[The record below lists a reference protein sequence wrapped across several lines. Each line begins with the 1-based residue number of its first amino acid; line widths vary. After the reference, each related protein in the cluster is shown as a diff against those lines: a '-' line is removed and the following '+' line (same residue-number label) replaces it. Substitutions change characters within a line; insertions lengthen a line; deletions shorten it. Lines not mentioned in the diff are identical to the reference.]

1 MRGLHQEVSQ
11 VYDHRPRHWRHTD
24 LVEDQH
30 ARRDAAA
37 NPVTPPIIATLPP

>member
-1 MRGLHQEVSQ
+1 
-11 VYDHRPRHWRHTD
+11 
-24 LVEDQH
+24 VEDQH